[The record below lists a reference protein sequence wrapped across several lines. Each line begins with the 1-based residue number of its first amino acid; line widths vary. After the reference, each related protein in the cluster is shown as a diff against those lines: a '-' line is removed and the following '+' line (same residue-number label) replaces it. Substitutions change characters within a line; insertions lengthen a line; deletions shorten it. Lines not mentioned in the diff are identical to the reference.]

1 MLHRIALLAA
11 SVVAALVIAGGL
23 ALSGFGPQQPVAD
36 AVQVVDAVAGPAD
49 AAAPDATVQV
59 DPIYLAPQATPEVI
73 DETQVK
79 EASRLV
85 DEDDDGDEH
94 DGDQHEDGQHDGGE
108 DHDD

>member
-1 MLHRIALLAA
+1 MLHKIALFAA
-11 SVVAALVIAGGL
+11 SVVAALVIAGGRV
-23 ALSGFGPQQPVAD
+23 LSGSGPQQPAAD

-59 DPIYLAPQATPEVI
+59 DTIYLAPQATPGVI
-73 DETQVK
+73 DVTQVK
-79 EASRLV
+79 EASRHV

-94 DGDQHEDGQHDGGE
+94 EGGE

>member
-1 MLHRIALLAA
+1 MLHRIALITA

-59 DPIYLAPQATPEVI
+59 DTIYLAPQATPETI
-73 DETQVK
+73 DVTQVK
-79 EASRLV
+79 EASRHG
-85 DEDDDGDEH
+85 DEDDEDDGDDGEH
-94 DGDQHEDGQHDGGE
+94 EGVE